1 MISKLN
7 VTLSPLEQNDR
18 EQFIT
23 DNQRAFK
30 FGAEEY
36 YKNGGEYFEGEE
48 GEEIISRK
56 TIEDSIDSKNAET
69 YRIILD
75 GKKIGG
81 VVLRIDKE
89 TKKGEL
95 DLLFVNPENHS
106 KGAGYG
112 AWLAIEKMHPEIEV
126 WETVTPYFE
135 KRNIHFYV
143 NKCGFHIVEFYH
155 KYHPDPN
162 RHPEMEKDKNS
173 NGKKEGGKGEKG
185 EDKDEKDEEPP
196 DEMFR
201 FQKIIKK

>member
-1 MISKLN
+1 MSSKLN
-7 VTLSPLEQNDR
+7 IILSPLEKEDR

-36 YKNGGEYFEGEE
+36 EKNGGEHFQGEE
-48 GEEIISRK
+48 GDEIISRK
-56 TIEDSIDSKNAET
+56 TIEDSIDAKNAET
-69 YRIILD
+69 YRITLD

-81 VVLRIDKE
+81 MVLRIDKE
-89 TKKGEL
+89 KKKGDL

-106 KGAGYG
+106 KGVGYG

-155 KYHPDPN
+155 KGHPDPH
-162 RHPEMEKDKNS
+162 RPSGMRKDKNS
-173 NGKKEGGKGEKG
+173 NEKKEEKGKGEEKG
-185 EDKDEKDEEPP
+185 EDEDEEERE